1 MEKIDVIEQAAN
13 RLLQHNVAEARST
26 IETGYPFHKLTAQ
39 GRNYTDKEKMAQF
52 VRDGFIDRYSG
63 QKLVNPGI
71 LKVLSYYMPETFPYH
86 AHWKM
91 EECHNAYWEFVPT
104 VDHIYPVA
112 LGGADSMDNWA
123 TTSMLHNSIKSN
135 WTLEQLNW
143 KLYDAGD
150 YDKYDGLTE
159 LFTKLVEA
167 DKKLLSDSYIKRWY
181 RLSVAVESK

>member
-1 MEKIDVIEQAAN
+1 MEKIEVIEKAAQK
-13 RLLQHNVAEARST
+13 LLSQNIAEAKALL
-26 IETGYPFHKLTAQ
+26 ETEYPFQKLSAQ

-63 QKLVNPGI
+63 RKLVNPGM
-71 LKVLSYYMPETFPYH
+71 LKVLSYYLPDTFPYH

-91 EECHNAYWEFVPT
+91 EECHNAYWELVPT
-104 VDHIYPVA
+104 VDHINPVA
-112 LGGADSMDNWA
+112 SGGADSRENWA

-150 YDKYDGLTE
+150 FEKYDGLTG
-159 LFTKLVEA
+159 LFTELVEA
-167 DKKLLSDSYIKRWY
+167 DQELLKDAYIKRWY
-181 RLSVAVESK
+181 RLSVAAKRT

>member
-1 MEKIDVIEQAAN
+1 MEKIDVIERAAN

-71 LKVLSYYMPETFPYH
+71 LKVLSYYMPETFPDQ

-112 LGGADSMDNWA
+112 LGGADFMDKEFISCYELQRA
-123 TTSMLHNSIKSN
+123 VMYMQRNSECQKCKSK
-135 WTLEQLNW
+135 EDIIALN
-143 KLYDAGD
+143 K
-150 YDKYDGLTE
+150 KYDNLYAKLPTE
-159 LFTKLVEA
+159 TYANDFA
-167 DKKLLSDSYIKRWY
+167 LSHLIEGVMKIK
-181 RLSVAVESK
+181 

>member
-1 MEKIDVIEQAAN
+1 MEKIEVIEKAAQK
-13 RLLQHNVAEARST
+13 LLSQNIAEAKALL
-26 IETGYPFHKLTAQ
+26 ETEYPFQKLSAQ

-63 QKLVNPGI
+63 RKLVNPGM
-71 LKVLSYYMPETFPYH
+71 LKVLFYYLPDTFPYH

-91 EECHNAYWEFVPT
+91 EECHNAYWELVPT
-104 VDHIYPVA
+104 VDHINPVA
-112 LGGADSMDNWA
+112 SGGADSMENWA

-150 YDKYDGLTE
+150 FEKYDGLTG
-159 LFTKLVEA
+159 LFTELVETGQE
-167 DKKLLSDSYIKRWY
+167 LLKDAYIKRWY
-181 RLSVAVESK
+181 RLSVAAKRT

>member
-1 MEKIDVIEQAAN
+1 MGKIDVIEQAAN
-13 RLLQHNVAEARST
+13 RLLQHNVAEARIV
-26 IETGYPFHKLTAQ
+26 IETGYPFYKLSAQ

-104 VDHIYPVA
+104 VDYSGSVV
-112 LGGADSMDNWA
+112 
-123 TTSMLHNSIKSN
+123 K
-135 WTLEQLNW
+135 
-143 KLYDAGD
+143 
-150 YDKYDGLTE
+150 
-159 LFTKLVEA
+159 TK
-167 DKKLLSDSYIKRWY
+167 I
-181 RLSVAVESK
+181 